1 MDLTK
6 RKILTE
12 RFKWSFRGSLGI
24 IFLLFQLT
32 FPREKSAAQTVLEY
46 PAATPKIDAKTQT
59 YLGSIP
65 SDSAVAVWVF
75 FTDKGIKSID
85 EYKTAVSISV
95 NQISERSMKR
105 RALRGVNPSLDFT
118 DIPVKKEYMEE
129 LENYRVKIR
138 NISRWLN
145 AVSIMGNR
153 EQIEKVKDLPFVRAI
168 QKVARFTRSKPSGG
182 EQPYQGLRKLQTGQV
197 FGYGKSYDQLA
208 QIHVPDLQN
217 ICYSGKGVLITI
229 LDTGYWLHHP
239 AFDSIM
245 NTGRLVA
252 TWDFIHGDSDVEDQ
266 NDEQRGHGTSVWSAV
281 GGFVN
286 DTLIGS
292 AYGAEFAL
300 AKTERVDSE
309 VVSEEDNWVAG
320 AEWSDSIGADVLSSS
335 LGYNDWYTY
344 QDMDGKTALC
354 TIAADIAV
362 SKGIVVVNAAGNER
376 TYPWH
381 YIIAPADGFG
391 VIAAGAVDLSG
402 NIAGFSSMG
411 PTYDGR
417 IKPDVDAC
425 GVGTYCASS
434 YGGYTYSGG
443 TSLATPLV
451 AGICALLL
459 EVHPD
464 WNPSDVREALWNTA
478 SQAENPD
485 NSMGYGIANV
495 SKASGLD
502 LVVSPQGLSFE
513 AMLGDTQTM
522 QKTLSISNFQGGGLK
537 WEASTPAKWITLF
550 PDSGITPDM
559 IWVTVHPA
567 GLKTGINTDSILF
580 TSAGTINSS
589 QKVPVNLV
597 LHPNT
602 QVRVFPNPF
611 RDSLTIVIE
620 KSDALSHVKIN
631 VFTVAGELVYKFPD
645 KSYFISSENGKA
657 IYEDTWDGRNEK
669 GEEVGSGI
677 YLLKIDMDN
686 KSQIVKVAKVK

>member
-1 MDLTK
+1 MK
-6 RKILTE
+6 RKILTD

-65 SDSAVAVWVF
+65 SDSTVAVWVF

-85 EYKTAVSISV
+85 EYKTAVSLSV

-105 RALRGVNPSLDFT
+105 RALRGVKTSLDFS
-118 DIPVKKEYMEE
+118 DLPVKGEYIEK
-129 LENYRVKIR
+129 LENYRFKIR

-145 AVSIMGNR
+145 AVSVMGNR

-168 QKVARFTRSKPSGG
+168 QKVARFTRSRPSF
-182 EQPYQGLRKLQTGQV
+182 EEKQYQGLGKLQEGQV
-197 FGYGKSYDQLA
+197 FGYGESYAQLA
-208 QIHVPDLQN
+208 QIHVPELHN
-217 ICYSGKGVLITI
+217 VGYSGKGVLITI
-229 LDTGYWLHHP
+229 LDTGYWLSHP
-239 AFDSIM
+239 AFDPILNS
-245 NTGRLVA
+245 GRLVA
-252 TWDFIHGDSDVEDQ
+252 TRDFIHGDSNVEDE
-266 NDEQRGHGTSVWSAV
+266 NDKQRDHGTSVWSAV

-300 AKTERVDSE
+300 AKTEQVDSE
-309 VVSEEDNWVAG
+309 VVSEEDNWVSG
-320 AEWSDSIGADVLSSS
+320 AEWADSIGADVLSSS

-376 TYPWH
+376 DNPNWI

-391 VIAAGAVDLSG
+391 VIAVGAVDLSG
-402 NIAGFSSMG
+402 NIASFSSMG

-434 YGGYTYSGG
+434 YGGYTHSGG

-459 EVHPD
+459 EVNPS
-464 WNPSDVREALWNTA
+464 WNPTIVREALWSTA
-478 SQAENPD
+478 SRAENPD
-485 NSMGYGIANV
+485 NSMGYGIANA

-502 LVVSPQGLSFE
+502 LVISPQRLTFE

-522 QKTLSISNFQGGGLK
+522 QKTLSISNFQGGGLE
-537 WEASTPAKWITLF
+537 WEASTPAGWITLF
-550 PDSGITPDM
+550 PNSGDTSDM
-559 IWVTVHPA
+559 MWVTVHPA
-567 GLKTGINTDSILF
+567 GLKAGTNTDSILF
-580 TSAGTINSS
+580 TYIGAIDSS

-597 LHPNT
+597 LHPSA
-602 QVRVFPNPF
+602 QVRAFPNPF
-611 RDSLTIVIE
+611 RDSITVIVE
-620 KSDALSHVKIN
+620 NSDATSQVRIH

-645 KSYFISSENGKA
+645 KSDFISGDNGKA
-657 IYEDTWDGRNEK
+657 IYENTWDGRNEN

-677 YLLKIDMDN
+677 YLLKIDMNN
-686 KSQIVKVAKVK
+686 KSRIVKVAKVK

>member
-1 MDLTK
+1 MDSSK
-6 RKILTE
+6 RKILTD
-12 RFKWSFRGSLGI
+12 RFKWSFRVYFWVI
-24 IFLLFQLT
+24 LLLIQLI
-32 FPREKSAAQTVLEY
+32 FPREKCTAQIVFEC
-46 PAATPKIDAKTQT
+46 PVATPKIDAKTQT

-65 SDSAVAVWVF
+65 SDSAAAVWIF
-75 FTDKGIKSID
+75 FTDKGIKTID
-85 EYKTAVSISV
+85 EYKSAVSFSV
-95 NQISERSMKR
+95 DQISERSMKR
-105 RALRGVNPSLDFT
+105 RAIRGVNSSLDFT
-118 DIPVKKEYMEE
+118 DIPVKKEYVEE
-129 LENYRVKIR
+129 LENYGVKIR

-145 AVSIMGNR
+145 AVSILGNR

-168 QKVARFTRSKPSGG
+168 QKVARFTRSKPSV
-182 EQPYQGLRKLQTGQV
+182 EEKQYKGLGKLQEGQV
-197 FGYGKSYDQLA
+197 LGYGASYAQLA
-208 QIHVPDLQN
+208 QIRVPELHD
-217 ICYSGKGVLITI
+217 IGYSGKGVLITI
-229 LDTGYWLHHP
+229 LDTGYWLDHL
-239 AFDSIM
+239 AFDSIL
-245 NTGRLVA
+245 NSGRLVA
-252 TWDFIHGDSDVEDQ
+252 TRDFINGDSNVEDQ

-286 DTLIGS
+286 DTLIGC

-320 AEWSDSIGADVLSSS
+320 AEWADSIGADVLSSS

-344 QDMDGKTALC
+344 QQMDGKTALC

-376 TYPWH
+376 DDEWY

-391 VIAAGAVDLSG
+391 VIAAGAVDLAG
-402 NIAGFSSMG
+402 NIASFSSMG

-443 TSLATPLV
+443 TSLATPLI
-451 AGICALLL
+451 AGACALIL
-459 EVHPD
+459 EVNPD
-464 WNPSDVREALWNTA
+464 WNPAQVREALQTTA

-485 NSMGYGIANV
+485 NSMGYGIANA

-502 LVVSPQGLSFE
+502 LVISPKRLSFE
-513 AMLGDTQTM
+513 AMLGDTQTV
-522 QKTLSISNFQGGGLK
+522 QKILDIYNFQGEGLEWKASTMASWITIFPDFGVTPGMMKVSVHPVGLK
-537 WEASTPAKWITLF
+537 A
-550 PDSGITPDM
+550 
-559 IWVTVHPA
+559 
-567 GLKTGINTDSILF
+567 GINTDSILF
-580 TSAGTINSS
+580 TSYGEIISS

-611 RDSLTIVIE
+611 RDSLTIVVE
-620 KSDALSHVKIN
+620 KLDALSSVKIY
-631 VFTVAGELVYKFPD
+631 VFTVAGERVYKFPD
-645 KSYFISSENGKA
+645 KLDFISGDNGKA
-657 IYEDTWDGRNEK
+657 MYEATWDGRNEN

-677 YLLKIDMDN
+677 YLLKIDMNN

>member
-1 MDLTK
+1 MDSSK
-6 RKILTE
+6 RKILTD
-12 RFKWSFRGSLGI
+12 RFKWSFRVYFWVI
-24 IFLLFQLT
+24 LLLIQLI
-32 FPREKSAAQTVLEY
+32 FPREKCTAQIVFEY
-46 PAATPKIDAKTQT
+46 PVATPKIDAKTQT

-65 SDSAVAVWVF
+65 SDSAAAVWIF
-75 FTDKGIKSID
+75 FTDKGIKSIG
-85 EYKTAVSISV
+85 EYKISISLSV
-95 NQISERSMKR
+95 DQISERSMKR
-105 RALRGVNPSLDFT
+105 RAIRGVNPSLDFT
-118 DIPVKKEYMEE
+118 DIPVKKEYVEE
-129 LENYRVKIR
+129 LENYGVKIR

-145 AVSIMGNR
+145 AVSILGNR

-168 QKVARFTRSKPSGG
+168 QKVARFTRSKPSV
-182 EQPYQGLRKLQTGQV
+182 EEKQYKGLGKLQEGQV
-197 FGYGKSYDQLA
+197 FGYGESYAQLA
-208 QIHVPDLQN
+208 QIHVPELHN
-217 ICYSGKGVLITI
+217 IGYNGKGVLITI
-229 LDTGYWLHHP
+229 LDTGYWLSHP

-245 NTGRLVA
+245 NSGRLVA
-252 TWDFIHGDSDVEDQ
+252 TRDFIHGDSDVEDQ
-266 NDEQRGHGTSVWSAV
+266 NDQQREHGTSVWSAV

-286 DTLIGS
+286 DTLIGC

-320 AEWSDSIGADVLSSS
+320 AEWADSIGADVLSSS
-335 LGYNDWYTY
+335 LGYNNWYTY
-344 QDMDGKTALC
+344 QDMNGKTALC
-354 TIAADIAV
+354 TIAADMAV

-376 TYPWH
+376 NNEWH

-402 NIAGFSSMG
+402 NIASFSSMG

-434 YGGYTYSGG
+434 YGGYINSGG

-451 AGICALLL
+451 AGICALIL

-464 WNPSDVREALWNTA
+464 WNPTEVREALWSTA

-485 NSMGYGIANV
+485 NSMGYGIANA
-495 SKASGLD
+495 SKASVD
-502 LVVSPQGLSFE
+502 LVILPQRLSFE

-522 QKTLSISNFQGGGLK
+522 QKTLSTSNFQGGGLK
-537 WEASTPAKWITLF
+537 WKASTPAHWITLSR
-550 PDSGITPDM
+550 DSGVTPDM
-559 IWVTVHPA
+559 MVVSVHPS
-567 GLKTGINTDSILF
+567 GLKAGINTDSILF
-580 TSAGTINSS
+580 KYIGAIDSS
-589 QKVPVNLV
+589 KKVPVNLV

-620 KSDALSHVKIN
+620 KSDAFSRVKIY

-645 KSYFISSENGKA
+645 KSDFISGDNGKA
-657 IYEDTWDGRNEK
+657 IYEDTWDGRNEN

-677 YLLKIDMDN
+677 YLLKFDIDN
-686 KSQIVKVAKVK
+686 RSQIVKVAKVK